1 MKIFLFLLSSLIYI
15 NSFSQSCSSHY
26 LFTNGVT
33 LEYSFSVA
41 QANGVEAKNQRIRY
55 EVQEVSDRDGS
66 TYSTVVKK
74 GISINDDD
82 GFYKRAIDI
91 KCDGKNLYFPYD
103 FYSADF
109 IYAKDMDPK
118 NRRAKRGSYAF
129 SYEPLKDVITY
140 IVPLVMDGSTKLREG
155 TTEFK
160 QKGKSAYITGSDF
173 ENTITIKSIKL
184 IGKESVKT
192 EAGTFDCYKF
202 YVISAQKINKL
213 DMDIKYWL
221 YFNKELGLVKLD
233 SPGGGMELTSIKK

>member
-1 MKIFLFLLSSLIYI
+1 M
-15 NSFSQSCSSHY
+15 
-26 LFTNGVT
+26 
-33 LEYSFSVA
+33 A
-41 QANGVEAKNQRIRY
+41 QANGTEAKNQRIRF
-55 EVQEVSDRDGS
+55 EVSEVSERDGS
-66 TYSTVVKK
+66 TYSTIVKK

-82 GFYKRAIDI
+82 GFYKRAIDV
-91 KCDGKNLYFPYD
+91 KCDGKNLYFPFD

-109 IYAKDMDPK
+109 IYTKDIDPK
-118 NRRAKRGSYAF
+118 NRRAKGGSYMF

-140 IVPLVMDGSTKLREG
+140 VVPLVMDGITKLPEG

-160 QKGKSAYITGSDF
+160 QKGKSAYMTGENF

-192 EAGTFDCYKF
+192 EAGTFECYKF

-213 DMDIKYWL
+213 EMDVKYWL

>member
-1 MKIFLFLLSSLIYI
+1 MKISLFLLCSFIYI

-33 LEYSFSVA
+33 LEYSLSMA
-41 QANGVEAKNQRIRY
+41 QANGAEAKNQRIRY

-118 NRRAKRGSYAF
+118 NRRAKGGSVAF

-140 IVPLVMDGSTKLREG
+140 VVPLVMDGITKLPEG

-160 QKGKSAYITGSDF
+160 QKGKSAYMPGSDF
-173 ENTITIKSIKL
+173 ENTITIKSIKV
-184 IGKESVKT
+184 IGKEPVKT
-192 EAGTFDCYKF
+192 EAGSFDCYKF
-202 YVISAQKINKL
+202 YVISSQKINKL
-213 DMDIKYWL
+213 EMDVKYWL

-233 SPGGGMELTSIKK
+233 GPGGGMELTSVKK

>member
-1 MKIFLFLLSSLIYI
+1 MKISLFLLCSLLYI
-15 NSFSQSCSSHY
+15 NSFSQNCSGHY

-33 LEYSFSVA
+33 LEYSFSMV
-41 QANGVEAKNQRIRY
+41 QANGVDAKNQRIRY

-118 NRRAKRGSYAF
+118 NRRAKKGSYAF

-140 IVPLVMDGSTKLREG
+140 VVPLVMDGITKLPEA

-160 QKGKSAYITGSDF
+160 QKGKSAYIPGSDF

-184 IGKESVKT
+184 TGKESVKT

-202 YVISAQKINKL
+202 YVISTQKINKL
-213 DMDIKYWL
+213 EMDIKYWL

-233 SPGGGMELTSIKK
+233 GPGGGMELTGIKK